1 MAGEDTFEGLSNVV
15 NGGDE
20 YCDDGDQEGDN
31 DGHGVDN
38 DLDDNG
44 DHDKDCK
51 SDCVRTFKGQTFIGN
66 SH

>member
-1 MAGEDTFEGLSNVV
+1 MRGSHNVV

-20 YCDDGDQEGDN
+20 YCDDGDQGGDN

-44 DHDKDCK
+44 DHDKDC
-51 SDCVRTFKGQTFIGN
+51 
-66 SH
+66 

>member
-1 MAGEDTFEGLSNVV
+1 MRGSHTAV

-20 YCDDGDQEGDN
+20 YCDDGGQGGDN

-44 DHDKDCK
+44 DHDKDW
-51 SDCVRTFKGQTFIGN
+51 SDCVGTFKGQTFIGN
-66 SH
+66 SN